1 MSRPPLEVA
10 DLVRAAGDSFI
21 EGSHKWITGKHVKVL
36 LAIARCRTAALGGH
50 LDECTRC
57 GHRAT
62 ISYNS
67 CRNRHCPKC
76 QTAAREQWIAAR
88 QRELLPTRYVHVV
101 FTLPHRLAPLAL
113 QNKKVLY
120 DLLFRASAETLLEV
134 ARDPRH
140 LGAEIGF
147 FSVLHTWNQKLRIH
161 PHVHCVVPAG
171 GLSLDHTRWVRSPD
185 NYFLPKAVLRKVFR
199 GKFVAALRQA
209 FQNGELRFPKNLKLL
224 SEPKIFAAWLRPL
237 FRQDWAVYL
246 RRPFGGPQY
255 VLQYLGRYTHR
266 VAISNH
272 RLVSFADGQVTFRW
286 RDSAHHNEQKRTAL
300 SHDKFLRRFLLHL
313 LPQGF
318 VRIRHFGFLACR
330 RRSTTLPLCFQLLGA
345 AQEALSEEHTSSTDD
360 APDLY
365 CCPKCGG
372 PMKVIERL
380 TAAEIQLRS
389 PPRISSAAKRG
400 EPRSIIR

>member
-1 MSRPPLEVA
+1 MGRPPLEVA
-10 DLVRAAGDSFI
+10 DLIRTAGAAFI
-21 EGSHKWITGKHVKVL
+21 ERNRQWIRWKHVKVL

-88 QRELLPTRYVHVV
+88 RRELLPTRYMHVV
-101 FTLPHRLAPLAL
+101 FTLPRRLAPLVL
-113 QNKKVLY
+113 QNKKVIY
-120 DLLFRASAETLLEV
+120 DLLFRTSAETLIEV
-134 ARDPRH
+134 ARDPRL

-147 FSVLHTWNQKLRIH
+147 FSVLHTWSQKLTLH

-171 GLSLDHTRWVRSPD
+171 GLSLDHTRWVHSRD
-185 NYFLPKAVLRKVFR
+185 QYFLPKEVLREVFR
-199 GKFVAALRQA
+199 GKFVDALKQA
-209 FQNGELRFPKNLKLL
+209 FQDGQLNFQGNLKLL
-224 SEPKIFAAWLRPL
+224 AQPKIFAAWLRPL
-237 FRQDWAVYL
+237 YRQDCIVYL
-246 RRPFGGPQY
+246 KRPFGGPEY

-272 RLVSFADGQVTFRW
+272 RLVSFTDGQVTFRW
-286 RDSAHHNEQKRTAL
+286 RDSAHHNQQKLKTLRV
-300 SHDKFLRRFLLHL
+300 DKFLRRFLLHI

-318 VRIRHFGFLACR
+318 VRIRHSGFLANR
-330 RRSTTLPLCFQLLGA
+330 RRATTLPLCFQLLGS
-345 AQEALSEEHTSSTDD
+345 AQKPPTERRASSSEDSAH
-360 APDLY
+360 LY
-365 CCPKCGG
+365 RCPKCGA

-389 PPRISSAAKRG
+389 PPAVSTAA
-400 EPRSIIR
+400 